1 MLRAHTLV
9 LSTVLL
15 LAAVRRRL
23 VSALL
28 AGTLGDE
35 TRGAIANLLKAGL
48 ATALVAVLTTP
59 VLLVSEP
66 SPVSLHKMVGG
77 RTSLKR

>member
-1 MLRAHTLV
+1 MLRTHTLV

-35 TRGAIANLLKAGL
+35 TRGAIANAGL

-59 VLLVSEP
+59 VLLVSKP